1 MFDAMN
7 KVFVV
12 TNTSDLRLDN
22 TTSAAES
29 GRAYLDL

>member
-1 MFDAMN
+1 MFDTM
-7 KVFVV
+7 KKEFIV

-29 GRAYLDL
+29 GRADLDL